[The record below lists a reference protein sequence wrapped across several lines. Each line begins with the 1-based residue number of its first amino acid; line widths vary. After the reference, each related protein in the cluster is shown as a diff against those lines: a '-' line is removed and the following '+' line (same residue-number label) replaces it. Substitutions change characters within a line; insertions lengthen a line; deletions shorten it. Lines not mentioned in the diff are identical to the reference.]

1 MEEDEAKNM
10 EIVRNAVAPQAP
22 KLSRDWRA
30 IKTFGKI
37 YTGGRIVAT
46 SNGFVGTSSRE
57 SLYHVVN
64 LAIVVVY
71 VCMVYI

>member
-1 MEEDEAKNM
+1 M

-46 SNGFVGTSSRE
+46 SNGFVGTSAISISCGQSRDR
-57 SLYHVVN
+57 SSICMHG
-64 LAIVVVY
+64 VY
-71 VCMVYI
+71 MSDRKPC